1 MIEAIEICLS
11 SDEYAGYKRRSLVI
25 PYEDRGF
32 GWYRVLVLTEHDKI
46 NRFSN
51 KRRNLVKKFRR
62 EGCKIDT
69 AIRHFSKYND
79 KRKVVL
85 ITYNDL
91 IRINIKSSIRHIND
105 FAFDK
110 LRKIDKQEKS

>member
-1 MIEAIEICLS
+1 MIEALEFCLS
-11 SDEYAGYKRRSLVI
+11 SDEYAGYRRRSLII

-32 GWYRVLVLTEHDKI
+32 GWYRVLILTERDSIKRI
-46 NRFSN
+46 SN

-69 AIRHFSKYND
+69 AVRHFSKND
-79 KRKVVL
+79 NKQIVRL
-85 ITYNDL
+85 TYNDI
-91 IRINIKSSIRHIND
+91 IRIKIKSSFSHIND